1 VDIGVEF
8 PCQLAPELLPAFA
21 RRAEELG
28 YTEVWLVED
37 CFFAGAI
44 GPAAAALAATGSVR
58 VGLGV
63 LPAVLRNPALAA
75 MELAALARMFPG
87 RVLPGFGHGIAS
99 WMRQVGAFPESQL
112 AALGETVAAVR
123 ALLAGEQVTTDGRH
137 VHLDRVRL
145 EHPPGVVPPISTG
158 VRGERS
164 LRLSGELA
172 DGTVLSDLASPGY
185 VRWARGHIDA
195 GRAAAG
201 RDDHHR
207 VTLYAPV
214 GDAAAVRLQVA
225 QDLRRWGPS
234 DRLPA
239 ELRAVALELIGE
251 TPEDADVAQSMPEE
265 LVAELALVADDPDR
279 AASALA
285 ALAAAGTDAVVLVPP
300 ADPEGAD
307 RQLTTFAEQVLPRVT
322 A

>member
-1 VDIGVEF
+1 MDIGVEF
-8 PCQLAPELLPAFA
+8 PCQVAPERLPAFA

-28 YTEVWLVED
+28 YAELWLVED

-44 GPAAAALAATGSVR
+44 APAAAALAATGSLR

-63 LPAVLRNPALAA
+63 LPAVLRNAALAA
-75 MELAALARMFPG
+75 MELSALARMFPG

-99 WMRQVGAFPESQL
+99 WMHQVGAFPESQL
-112 AALGETVAAVR
+112 AALGETVTAVR
-123 ALLAGEQVTTDGRH
+123 ALLAGEEVTTDGRH
-137 VHLDRVRL
+137 VHLDHVRL

-164 LRLSGELA
+164 LRLSGEVA

-185 VRWARGHIDA
+185 VRWARGHIDG

-214 GDAAAVRLQVA
+214 GDAAGVRLQVA

-239 ELRAVALELIGE
+239 ELRETALTMVGE
-251 TPEDADVAQSMPEE
+251 TPEDADLAQALPEE
-265 LVAELALVADDPDR
+265 LVAELALVVDDPER
-279 AASALA
+279 ATSALA
-285 ALAAAGTDAVVLVPP
+285 ALAAAGADAVVLVPP
-300 ADPEGAD
+300 ADPEAAD
-307 RQLTTFAEQVLPRVT
+307 RQLTTFAEQVLPRV
-322 A
+322 AG

>member
-8 PCQLAPELLPAFA
+8 PCQVAPELLPAFA
-21 RRAEELG
+21 RRAEQLG
-28 YTEVWLVED
+28 YAELWLVED

-44 GPAAAALAATGSVR
+44 APAAAALAATERVG

-123 ALLAGEQVTTDGRH
+123 ALLAGEEVTTDGRH

-145 EHPPGVVPPISTG
+145 EHPPGVVPPIATG

-164 LRLSGELA
+164 LRLSGEVA

-185 VRWARGHIDA
+185 VRWARGHVDA

-201 RDDHHR
+201 RADHHR
-207 VTLYAPV
+207 VTLYTPF
-214 GDAAAVRLQVA
+214 GDEAGVRLQVA

-239 ELRAVALELIGE
+239 ELREVALTLVGE
-251 TPEDADVAQSMPEE
+251 TPEDADLARALPGD
-265 LVAELALVADDPDR
+265 LLAELALVTDEPER
-279 AASALA
+279 AAAALA

-307 RQLTTFAEQVLPRVT
+307 RQLTAFAERVLPL
-322 A
+322 AG

>member
-1 VDIGVEF
+1 MDVGVMF
-8 PCQLAPELLPAFA
+8 PCQVEPERLPAFA
-21 RRAEELG
+21 RRAQELG
-28 YTEVWLVED
+28 YAELWLVED

-44 GPAAAALAATGSVR
+44 APAAAALAATDSLR
-58 VGLGV
+58 VGIGV

-75 MELAALARMFPG
+75 MELAGLARLFPG

-99 WMRQVGAFPESQL
+99 WMQQVGAFPESQL

-123 ALLAGEQVTTDGRH
+123 ALLAGEEVTTDGRH

-145 EHPPGVVPPISTG
+145 EHPPRVVPPIATG

-201 RDDHHR
+201 RGDDHR
-207 VTLYAPV
+207 VTLYTPV

-307 RQLTTFAEQVLPRVT
+307 RQLTTFAEQVLPRVSG
-322 A
+322 

>member
-1 VDIGVEF
+1 MDIGVEF
-8 PCQLAPELLPAFA
+8 PCQIAPERLPAFA
-21 RRAEELG
+21 RRAEQLG
-28 YTEVWLVED
+28 YSELWLVED

-44 GPAAAALAATGSVR
+44 APAAAALAATERVG

-123 ALLAGEQVTTDGRH
+123 ALLAGEEVTTDGRH
-137 VHLDRVRL
+137 VHLDHVRL
-145 EHPPGVVPPISTG
+145 EYPPGVVPPIATG

-164 LRLSGELA
+164 LRLSGEVA
-172 DGTVLSDLASPGY
+172 DGTVLSDVASPRY
-185 VRWARGHIDA
+185 VRWARGHIET
-195 GRAAAG
+195 GRTAAG
-201 RDDHHR
+201 RTDHHR
-207 VTLYAPV
+207 VTLYVPV
-214 GDAAAVRLQVA
+214 GDEAGVRLQVA

-234 DRLPA
+234 DRLPD
-239 ELRAVALELIGE
+239 ELREAAHELLGE
-251 TPEDADVAQSMPEE
+251 TPEDADLARGLPAA
-265 LVAELALVADDPDR
+265 LLAERALVVDDPD
-279 AASALA
+279 AAAAALA

-307 RQLTTFAEQVLPRVT
+307 RQLTAFAERVLPL
-322 A
+322 AG